1 MFKFESY
8 ISRSMLLYGYIQN
21 FVDHLL
27 SLDEFNYISILHKD
41 SLIENPTSNN
51 TIGWSIELLFM
62 NIFKIKII
70 ISTGNYIEIY
80 QAPYNENYPSTNY
93 YKQRID
99 STDYTGLKFY
109 LIENESFCFFTA
121 RSHTAGTG
129 FRDSSY
135 DFGTFIIKNG
145 NRKFYSYYASTTN
158 HSDQLPTKYLSTGLV
173 DIESKIIYDVL
184 TTFTSNT
191 SNNNCILSSD
201 KIVYR
206 NKIIFTG
213 NTFEMQFNDE
223 ILDTNKVNVGN
234 HFSIDGHKYFSIAE
248 NTMLKYE

>member
-8 ISRSMLLYGYIQN
+8 ISRSMLSYGYIQN

-70 ISTGNYIEIY
+70 ISTGNSIQIY
-80 QAPYNENYPSTNY
+80 QAPYNENYPSAEY
-93 YKQRID
+93 CKQGIVN
-99 STDYTGLKFY
+99 SNYTGLKFY

-121 RSHTAGTG
+121 RPHTSGAG
-129 FRDSSY
+129 FRDSSH

-145 NRKFYSYYASTTN
+145 NRKFYSYYASTN
-158 HSDQLPTKYLSTGLV
+158 HNDQLPTEYLSTGLV
-173 DIESKIIYDVL
+173 DIESKIIYNVL
-184 TTFTSNT
+184 TTFPNT
-191 SNNNCILSSD
+191 SSYNGILSSD

>member
-8 ISRSMLLYGYIQN
+8 ISRSMLSYGYIQN

-41 SLIENPTSNN
+41 SLIENPTSDN

-70 ISTGNYIEIY
+70 ISTGNNIEIY
-80 QAPYNENYPSTNY
+80 QAPYNENYPSTKYCRQCIVSSN
-93 YKQRID
+93 
-99 STDYTGLKFY
+99 YTGLTFY

-121 RSHTAGTG
+121 RPHNANTG
-129 FRDSSY
+129 FRNGSS

-145 NRKFYSYYASTTN
+145 NRKFYSYYASSN
-158 HSDQLPTKYLSTGLV
+158 HSYQESNKYLSTGLV

-184 TTFTSNT
+184 TTFPYSTSNDT
-191 SNNNCILSSD
+191 YILSSD
-201 KIVYR
+201 KIIYR